1 MITPAIFILAC
12 GNLLSSAQVRVGR
25 IVDRARALIVEL
37 ESTTAPA
44 EREFVIGQLDLY
56 RRRSMALERAM
67 GFLYGSIACFVVSS
81 LLVALTVV
89 LPQLVILPTIT
100 TVAGAV
106 LVLAGAMNA
115 LAEMRMANGLLRA
128 EIERRCR

>member
-1 MITPAIFILAC
+1 
-12 GNLLSSAQVRVGR
+12 
-25 IVDRARALIVEL
+25 
-37 ESTTAPA
+37 
-44 EREFVIGQLDLY
+44 
-56 RRRSMALERAM
+56 M